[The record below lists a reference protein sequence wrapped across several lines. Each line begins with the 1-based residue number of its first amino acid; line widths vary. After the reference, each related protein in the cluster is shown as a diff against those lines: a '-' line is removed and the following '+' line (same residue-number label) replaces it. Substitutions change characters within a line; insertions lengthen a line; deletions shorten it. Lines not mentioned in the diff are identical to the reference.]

1 MTAESQPTSSH
12 TQVTDV
18 NVLSTTSL
26 PSPEQMRERVPK
38 SEEQARFVSKA
49 RKDIESIIFGSDSR
63 LLVVV
68 GPCSIHD
75 VDAAI
80 EYANR
85 LKTLSDELSDRL
97 CIVMR
102 AYFEKPRTSLG
113 WKGLIMDPDLDG
125 TCNLEE
131 GLELARKFLN
141 KLIAKGIPTA
151 TELLDPITPQY
162 IGDLICWSAIGAR
175 TTESQTH
182 RQMASGLSM
191 PLGFKN
197 SIDGSMTA
205 AINAIKAAS
214 QEQTFLG
221 INKDGISSAVTTRG
235 NKNCHLVIR
244 GGTSGP
250 NYSKEHI
257 DKYEQDLEK
266 AGLKKAIMVDAS
278 HANSSKNHNNQP
290 IVIDSVIE
298 QIETGNQSIIGVMV
312 ESNLKAGSQKFP
324 QPLEYLEYGVSITDA
339 CIDWDTTVTALRKL
353 HAGLKKRF
361 V

>member
-1 MTAESQPTSSH
+1 MTAETNRTSSH

-18 NVLSTTSL
+18 NILSTTAL
-26 PSPEQMRERVPK
+26 PSPDTMRSRAPK
-38 SEEQARFVSKA
+38 SESQAQFVSNS
-49 RKDIESIIFGSDSR
+49 RKEIERIIFGDDAR

-75 VDAAI
+75 VEAGI
-80 EYANR
+80 EYAER
-85 LKTLSDELSDRL
+85 LKQLSNELSDRL

-113 WKGLIMDPDLDG
+113 LKGLIMDPDLDG
-125 TCNLEE
+125 TCNLED
-131 GLELARKFLN
+131 GLEIARKFLSQ
-141 KLIAKGIPTA
+141 LIAKGIPTA

-191 PLGFKN
+191 QLGFKN
-197 SIDGSMTA
+197 SIDGSMSA

-244 GGTSGP
+244 GGTAGP
-250 NYSKEHI
+250 NYSREHI
-257 DKYEQDLEK
+257 QTYEQDLEK

-278 HANSSKNHNNQP
+278 HANSAKNHENQP
-290 IVIDSVIE
+290 IVLDSVVE
-298 QIETGNQSIIGVMV
+298 QIAAGNQSIIGVMV
-312 ESNLKAGSQKFP
+312 ESNLKAGNQKFP
-324 QPLEYLEYGVSITDA
+324 QPLENLEYGVSITDA
-339 CIDWDTTVTALRKL
+339 CIDWDTTATALRKL
-353 HAGLKKRF
+353 HAGLEKRF